1 MVSELSMD
9 NLGTAA
15 SEDPDAPGFEPVSD
29 GERSS
34 AIAQVEWPTVVLIFG
49 CHVVWFG
56 AGLFVYPL
64 SPVLALAVLGLCVT
78 FHSSL
83 QHEVLHGHPTR
94 NSLVNEMLVFLPIG
108 LFYPYRSYKETHL
121 QHHTDERLT
130 DPYDDPESYYRAF
143 GDWLRLPR
151 LMRFLLTIN
160 NTLVGR
166 VLLGPPLNVIG
177 FTISEWRAIG
187 RGDRLKIRSWLL
199 HILGAIPI
207 VLIVQFVF
215 GIPIYVYAATS
226 AYLGLAI
233 TAIRSYSEH
242 QWSENPDGRTIIV
255 ERSLLAPIFL
265 YNNLHIVHHKL
276 PWVPWYLLPETYHS
290 RSTHWQNVNGGY
302 VFRDYLAIIRAFA
315 FRTKEPVVHPV
326 LRRDT
331 LTQINDDTK

>member
-1 MVSELSMD
+1 MD
-9 NLGTAA
+9 NFVTDA
-15 SEDPDAPGFEPVSD
+15 SEDLDAPGFEPVSD
-29 GERSS
+29 SERSS
-34 AIAQVEWPTVVLIFG
+34 AIAPVEWPTVALILG
-49 CHVVWFG
+49 CHVVWLG

-64 SPVLALAVLGLCVT
+64 SPVLALAVFSLCVT

-94 NSLVNEMLVFLPIG
+94 NPLINEMLVFLPLG

-151 LMRFLLTIN
+151 VMRFLLTIN

-177 FTISEWRAIG
+177 FTMSEWRAIG
-187 RGDRLKIRSWLL
+187 SGDRLKAKNWLL
-199 HILGAIPI
+199 HVLGAIPVI
-207 VLIVQFVF
+207 FLVQTVF
-215 GIPIYVYAATS
+215 CIPIIVYATTAG
-226 AYLGLAI
+226 YLGLAV

-276 PWVPWYLLPETYHS
+276 PWVPWYRLPATYRT
-290 RSTHWQNVNGGY
+290 RSVHWQEVNRGY
-302 VFRDYLAIIRAFA
+302 VFRNYLAIIRAFA
-315 FRTKEPVVHPV
+315 FRMKEPVVHPA
-326 LRRDT
+326 LRCDT
-331 LTQINDDTK
+331 HPQINDDTK